1 MTNNNKNVVTY
12 IKSDWERDINWKLK
26 VLDILKRNKLA
37 KPKELELLAD
47 FVK

>member
-1 MTNNNKNVVTY
+1 MTNNKNVITY
-12 IKSDWERDINWKLK
+12 IESDLERDRKWKLK
-26 VLDILKRNKLA
+26 IMDILKRNKLA